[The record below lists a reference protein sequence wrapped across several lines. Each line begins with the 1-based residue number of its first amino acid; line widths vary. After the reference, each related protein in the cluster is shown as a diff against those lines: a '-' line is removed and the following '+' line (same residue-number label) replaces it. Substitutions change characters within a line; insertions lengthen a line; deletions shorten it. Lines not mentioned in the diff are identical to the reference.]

1 MYSLCARQSVQPRDE
16 QAPTYPPDLIFF
28 ICAGGVHVTG
38 EGLTKFPGDTVKGTK
53 EGAAEAYSAPLLHK
67 PAVHKGA

>member
-1 MYSLCARQSVQPRDE
+1 M
-16 QAPTYPPDLIFF
+16 
-28 ICAGGVHVTG
+28 TG